1 MAKRAFS
8 DVQCRWI
15 GERWQEGYTQTELA
29 EFLGV
34 TRETIRR
41 VLLRQGLRP
50 FFRDELPP
58 LAERKKEYM
67 DLGKGASD
75 GHT

>member
-8 DVQCRWI
+8 AAECRWI
-15 GERWQEGYTQTELA
+15 GERWQEGYSQVELA

-41 VLLRQGLRP
+41 VLLCQGLRP
-50 FFRDELPP
+50 FFRDELLP
-58 LAERKKEYM
+58 LEERKAEYM
-67 DLGKGASD
+67 ALGKGASD

>member
-1 MAKRAFS
+1 MSNRAFT

-29 EFLGV
+29 KFLGV

-41 VLLRQGLRP
+41 VLLCQGLRP

-67 DLGKGASD
+67 DLGKGAAH
-75 GHT
+75 GT

>member
-1 MAKRAFS
+1 MAKRVFTDA
-8 DVQCRWI
+8 QCNWI
-15 GERWQEGYTQTELA
+15 GDRWREGYSQIALA

-34 TRETIRR
+34 SRETIRR

-58 LAERKKEYM
+58 LEERRNEYM
-67 DLGKGASD
+67 DLEKGAAH
-75 GHT
+75 GT

>member
-1 MAKRAFS
+1 MSKRAFTDIQS
-8 DVQCRWI
+8 HWI
-15 GERWQEGYTQTELA
+15 GECWKEGYSQADLA
-29 EFLGV
+29 AFLGV
-34 TRETIRR
+34 NRETIRR
-41 VLLRQGLRP
+41 VLMRQGLRSVC
-50 FFRDELPP
+50 RDELPP

>member
-8 DVQCRWI
+8 AAQCRWI
-15 GERWQEGYTQTELA
+15 GERWEEGYTQTELA

-41 VLLRQGLRP
+41 VLLRQGLRSVC
-50 FFRDELPP
+50 REALPP
-58 LAERKKEYM
+58 LDIYKEEWM
-67 DLGKGASD
+67 AITKGAAH
-75 GHT
+75 GT

>member
-1 MAKRAFS
+1 MSKRAFT
-8 DVQCRWI
+8 DTQCRWI
-15 GERWQEGYTQTELA
+15 GERWQEGYSQVELA

-41 VLLRQGLRP
+41 VLLCQGLRP

-58 LAERKKEYM
+58 LEERKEEYAAL
-67 DLGKGASD
+67 DAGGRV
-75 GHT
+75 

>member
-8 DVQCRWI
+8 AAQCCWI
-15 GERWQEGYTQTELA
+15 GEQWQEGYSQVELA

-41 VLLRQGLRP
+41 VLLCQGLRP